1 MKPTLIDRRNLLRS
15 VTLGSLALPATLL
28 AGCAGSIPPRQ
39 VKRTK
44 SHITGGNSRGGK
56 GRARG
61 VNLSSA

>member
-1 MKPTLIDRRNLLRS
+1 MKQTIVDRRHLLRS
-15 VTLGSLALPATLL
+15 VTLGSLALSAALL

-61 VNLSSA
+61 VNLSPA

>member
-1 MKPTLIDRRNLLRS
+1 MGQTIVDRRSLLRW
-15 VTLGSLALPATLL
+15 VALGSLAIPASLS
-28 AGCAGSIPPRQ
+28 AACAGSIPPRQ

-61 VNLSSA
+61 ANLPQA

>member
-1 MKPTLIDRRNLLRS
+1 MEQTIVDRRHLLRS
-15 VTLGSLALPATLL
+15 VTLGSLALSAALL

-61 VNLSSA
+61 VNLSPA

>member
-1 MKPTLIDRRNLLRS
+1 MKQTIIDRRNLLRS
-15 VTLGSLALPATLL
+15 VTLGSLALSAALL

-61 VNLSSA
+61 VNLSPA

>member
-1 MKPTLIDRRNLLRS
+1 MKQTIVDRRKLLRW
-15 VTLGSLALPATLL
+15 VALGLL
-28 AGCAGSIPPRQ
+28 AVPAALSAASAGSIPPRQ

-61 VNLSSA
+61 VTLPLA

>member
-1 MKPTLIDRRNLLRS
+1 MKQTIVDRRNLLRRAA
-15 VTLGSLALPATLL
+15 LGSLALSAALF

-61 VNLSSA
+61 MNLSPA

>member
-1 MKPTLIDRRNLLRS
+1 MKQTIVDRRDLLRS
-15 VTLGSLALPATLL
+15 VTLGSLALSAALL

-61 VNLSSA
+61 VNLSPA

>member
-1 MKPTLIDRRNLLRS
+1 MKTTIIDRRNLLRL
-15 VTLGSLALPATLL
+15 VTLGALWVPSALF

-61 VNLSSA
+61 VTLLPV